1 MRKASICLGANSA
14 LTGAGRELLTL
25 LRKPE
30 VYEFQR
36 ISEALK
42 DALSVLYI
50 TSAVDEFTEVFIDDD
65 AEVSPKIVHITS
77 CRLADEN
84 EIHFDVSGVFEIRVT
99 DPIESTIRLRQVEEE
114 FEGFFDNGIVV
125 QVAIFESEGDD
136 ILSEAELVTDYEEL
150 SVWVE
155 S

>member
-50 TSAVDEFTEVFIDDD
+50 TSAVDELTEVFIDDD

-99 DPIESTIRLRQVEEE
+99 DPKRWSRKFEPVVKVDRMTRETIR
-114 FEGFFDNGIVV
+114 NGKEKD
-125 QVAIFESEGDD
+125 AY
-136 ILSEAELVTDYEEL
+136 A
-150 SVWVE
+150 
-155 S
+155 